1 MYCYR
6 CDYAVRRHILTS
18 LERKRI
24 EKYLKADGEKDVNIR
39 QLVRG
44 YRLHVARLKEDLALL
59 EKLLTHYQQH

>member
-1 MYCYR
+1 M
-6 CDYAVRRHILTS
+6 RRHILTS

-44 YRLHVARLKEDLALL
+44 YRLHNARLKEDLALL
-59 EKLLTHYQQH
+59 EKMLAHYEKH